1 MFKARKPFVRVGGH
15 VCWVVMAS
23 RGATRL
29 TGCVEWECKYYL
41 PTHCSRHLL
50 TSLEFPGLGKGIKKM
65 DWDVLCWTAVQWNGS
80 GRVGMQPSTT
90 LLLCL
95 ITDSS
100 HKGCLTR

>member
-50 TSLEFPGLGKGIKKM
+50 TSLEFPGLGKGIKKNGLGCI
-65 DWDVLCWTAVQWNGS
+65 VLDCSAVERVGS
-80 GRVGMQPSTT
+80 GRNATEYHTSALSDYRLFPQG
-90 LLLCL
+90 LF
-95 ITDSS
+95 D
-100 HKGCLTR
+100 

>member
-1 MFKARKPFVRVGGH
+1 LGGDGEQGCNAADWVRGTGMQIPPTYPLQ
-15 VCWVVMAS
+15 WAS
-23 RGATRL
+23 ANIAGVSWI
-29 TGCVEWECKYYL
+29 GEGEK
-41 PTHCSRHLL
+41 
-50 TSLEFPGLGKGIKKM
+50 EM

-100 HKGCLTR
+100 HKGCWTR